1 MPDFSGGITSAS
13 VDLCSV
19 SYEYYGTEGGRSGGV
34 HGEDIFGFWPN
45 KNKFRNCE
53 FTIMFAEAKETLV
66 WAHFFGFFF
75 FHPPGSDSFGKHA
88 TKRQFYNNVCTLL
101 RHNLHMHFE
110 LACKVHICVLENQI
124 LCIARLHHQ
133 HP

>member
-45 KNKFRNCE
+45 KNKLRNSE
-53 FTIMFAEAKETLV
+53 FTIMFAEKKSNFGLGTFFWVFLFQSTWLLV
-66 WAHFFGFFF
+66 SMQQKG
-75 FHPPGSDSFGKHA
+75 
-88 TKRQFYNNVCTLL
+88 T
-101 RHNLHMHFE
+101 
-110 LACKVHICVLENQI
+110 I
-124 LCIARLHHQ
+124 L
-133 HP
+133 